1 MHVLSIDIDYAYSP
15 TISTYDD
22 YVEGSRVTLE
32 EQQEIMENLG
42 MPKPKVNPEKIKLL
56 KEVVRKK
63 TTHLTPIIICEHH
76 DEIVRYLPKTVP
88 FSIVNFDHHHD
99 VYYPGWHD
107 KDVLDEGNW
116 VYHLNNSPIMKYT
129 WVRNPDSENLPE
141 GLELNFILGA
151 TPAIRASSHLRAH
164 KHHLSP
170 AFNPGKLNS
179 GLAVVRSFPL
189 RFVKSRNSSVIIAQT
204 VWVP

>member
-22 YVEGSRVTLE
+22 HVEGSRVTLE
-32 EQQEIMENLG
+32 EQQKIMDNLG

-63 TTHLTPIIICEHH
+63 TSHLTPVIICEHH
-76 DEIVRYLPKTVP
+76 DEIVNYLPKTGA

-141 GLELNFILGA
+141 GLELNFILEESA
-151 TPAIRASSHLRAH
+151 
-164 KHHLSP
+164 
-170 AFNPGKLNS
+170 NPNIDEFPKFDMLFFCVSQHWTGNS
-179 GLAVVRSFPL
+179 GREQILDIL
-189 RFVKSRNSSVIIAQT
+189 RG
-204 VWVP
+204 

>member
-22 YVEGSRVTLE
+22 HVEGSRVTLE
-32 EQQEIMENLG
+32 EQKLILEDLG
-42 MPKPKVNPEKIKLL
+42 MPAPKVNSKKLDVL

-63 TTHLTPIIICEHH
+63 TNYLTPVIICEHH
-76 DEIVRYLPKTVP
+76 NEILNYLPKDSV

-116 VYHLNNSPIMKYT
+116 VYHLNDSPIIEYM
-129 WVRNPDSENLPE
+129 WVRNPDSEDLPE
-141 GLELNFILGA
+141 GLELNFTLVESVDPDIDELPSFDMLFFCVSRHWTGDSGKEQILD
-151 TPAIRASSHLRAH
+151 ILR
-164 KHHLSP
+164 
-170 AFNPGKLNS
+170 G
-179 GLAVVRSFPL
+179 
-189 RFVKSRNSSVIIAQT
+189 
-204 VWVP
+204 